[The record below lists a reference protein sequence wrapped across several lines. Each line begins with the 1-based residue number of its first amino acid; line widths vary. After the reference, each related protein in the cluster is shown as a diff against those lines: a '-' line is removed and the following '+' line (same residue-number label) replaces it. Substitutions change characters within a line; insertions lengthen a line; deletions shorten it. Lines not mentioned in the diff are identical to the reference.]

1 MGGRLE
7 AKIMKS
13 KAKFATAVLLVLMV
27 AGCGKKE
34 QAAETLAAE
43 ESGTAA
49 APAAKAG
56 AAPAPGKEV
65 LPGASSVRSA
75 IEKKDYETAV
85 GGLLALRGAA
95 RQSPQTEEYTT
106 LYDEVKL
113 ALIDASQ
120 TDPKAASALMTLRA
134 AAAGR

>member
-1 MGGRLE
+1 MGDRLE

-13 KAKFATAVLLVLMV
+13 KARFATAVLLVLLV

-34 QAAETLAAE
+34 QAADTLAAE
-43 ESGTAA
+43 EAGTAA
-49 APAAKAG
+49 APGAKPA

-65 LPGASSVRSA
+65 LPGASSVRAS

-106 LYDEVKL
+106 LYDEVKF